1 MARKFLTSIDLN
13 KNELQNV
20 AIQNLSTDPANP
32 VAGQIYFNTTDNVL
46 KQYNGS
52 AWQTYTQSGAIAN
65 GDIASNAAISLS
77 KLATDPL
84 ARTNHTGTQTASTI
98 SDFATAALSA
108 TASAYDAAGAATS
121 AVSTHAALTTT
132 HGVTGSIVGT
142 SDSQTLTNKT
152 LGSGTSLSANLNAN
166 SNKITNVTTPTSN
179 GDAANKTYVDTA
191 VANLVASAPSTL
203 DTLNELA
210 AALGNDA
217 SFSTTVTTSIGGKV
231 SKSGDT
237 MTGALTLSGAPTSN
251 LHAATKL
258 YVDNAVAGA
267 SGSVHKYS
275 AKNGSITPS
284 GGVATWSISAA
295 THGVASTG
303 ALIVQMKEV
312 AGAVVD
318 ADISINDTTGDV
330 TITWN
335 AASTV
340 TADTYRVTILG

>member
-20 AIQNLSTDPANP
+20 ALQNLSSDPANP
-32 VAGQIYFNTTDNVL
+32 VSGQIYFNTVDNVI

-52 AWQTYTQSGAIAN
+52 AWKAYTQSGAIAN
-65 GDIASNAAISLS
+65 ADIASNAAISLS

-84 ARTNHTGTQTASTI
+84 ARANHTGTQAASTI
-98 SDFATAALSA
+98 SDFNTAALSA

-121 AVSTHAALTTT
+121 AVSTHAALTAT
-132 HGVTGSIVGT
+132 HGVTGDIVGT

-152 LGSGTSLSANLNAN
+152 LGNGTSLSKNLDAN
-166 SNKITNVTTPTSN
+166 SHTITNLLDPASN
-179 GDAANKTYVDTA
+179 QEAATKIYVDTA
-191 VANLVASAPSTL
+191 VAGIVDAAPSTL

-210 AALGNDA
+210 AALGDDA
-217 SFSTTVTTSIGGKV
+217 NFATTVSTSIGTKV

-237 MTGALTLSGAPTSN
+237 MTGALTLSGAPTVD
-251 LHAATKL
+251 LHAATKK
-258 YVDNAVAGA
+258 YVDDAVAGA
-267 SGSVHKYS
+267 AGTVGKYS

-284 GGVATWSISAA
+284 TGVATWSIAQS
-295 THGVASTG
+295 THGLSANG

-312 AGAVVD
+312 SGAVVE

-340 TADTYRVTILG
+340 SANTYRVTILG

>member
-20 AIQNLSTDPANP
+20 ALQNLSSDPSNP
-32 VAGQIYFNTTDNVL
+32 VSGQIYFNTVDNVI
-46 KQYNGS
+46 KQYNG
-52 AWQTYTQSGAIAN
+52 ATWKTYTQSGAIAN
-65 GDIASNAAISLS
+65 ADIASNAAIALS

-84 ARTNHTGTQTASTI
+84 ARANHTGTQTASTI
-98 SDFATAALSA
+98 SDFNTAALSA

-121 AVSTHAALTTT
+121 AVSTHASLTST
-132 HGVTGSIVGT
+132 HGVTGAIVGT

-152 LGSGTSLSANLNAN
+152 LGASTSLSANLDAN
-166 SNKITNVTTPTSN
+166 SNKVVNIATPSSN
-179 GDAANKTYVDTA
+179 GDAANKAYVDTA
-191 VANLVASAPSTL
+191 VSNLVASAPSTL

-217 SFSTTVTTSIGGKV
+217 NFASTVTTSIGGKV
-231 SKSGDT
+231 AKAGDT

-251 LHAATKL
+251 LHAATKK
-258 YVDNAVAGA
+258 YVDDAVAGA
-267 SGSVHKYS
+267 TGSIKKYS
-275 AKNGSITPS
+275 AKNTSITPS
-284 GGVATWSISAA
+284 AGVATWSISAA
-295 THGVASTG
+295 THGVATTG

-312 AGAVVD
+312 SGAVVE
-318 ADISINDTTGDV
+318 ADISINDTTGDI

-340 TADTYRVTILG
+340 SADTYRVTIIG

>member
-20 AIQNLSTDPANP
+20 ALQNLSSDPANP
-32 VAGQIYFNTTDNVL
+32 VSGQIYFNTTDNVV
-46 KQYNGS
+46 KQYNGT
-52 AWQTYTQSGAIAN
+52 AWKVQTQSGSISN
-65 GDIASNAAISLS
+65 SDIASNAAIALS

-84 ARTNHTGTQTASTI
+84 ARANHTGTQTASTI

>member
-1 MARKFLTSIDLN
+1 MAKKFLTSIDLN

-20 AIQNLSTDPANP
+20 AIQNLSTDPSSP

-52 AWQTYTQSGAIAN
+52 AWKVYTQSGSITN
-65 GDIASNAAISLS
+65 GDIASNAAIALS

-84 ARTNHTGTQTASTI
+84 ARANHTGTQSASTI
-98 SDFATAALSA
+98 FDFEITAVEAVA
-108 TASAYDAAGAATS
+108 PYYDAAGAATS

-142 SDSQTLTNKT
+142 TDIQTLTHKV
-152 LGSGTSLSANLNAN
+152 LGASSSLGADLDAN
-166 SNKITNVTTPTSN
+166 SHKIVNVTTPTAN

-217 SFSTTVTTSIGGKV
+217 NFASTVTTSIGTKV

-258 YVDNAVAGA
+258 YVDTAVAGA

-284 GGVATWSISAA
+284 TGVATWSIPAS
-295 THGVASTG
+295 THGVATDDSI
-303 ALIVQMKEV
+303 IVQMKEV
-312 AGAVVD
+312 TGAVVE

-335 AASTV
+335 ASATV
-340 TADTYRVTILG
+340 TANTYRVTILG

>member
-20 AIQNLSTDPANP
+20 ALQNLSSDPSSP
-32 VAGQIYFNTTDNVL
+32 VAGQVYFNTTDHVV

-52 AWQTYTQSGAIAN
+52 AWKVLSSTAEIT
-65 GDIASNAAISLS
+65 AAI
-77 KLATDPL
+77 D
-84 ARTNHTGTQTASTI
+84 
-98 SDFATAALSA
+98 
-108 TASAYDAAGAATS
+108 
-121 AVSTHAALTTT
+121 ALTTT
-132 HGVTGSIVGT
+132 AIEEGT
-142 SDSQTLTNKT
+142 NLYFTSQR
-152 LGSGTSLSANLNAN
+152 AIDAA
-166 SNKITNVTTPTSN
+166 N
-179 GDAANKTYVDTA
+179 GDATSTNTASKVVKRDANGDFAAGNVSVSQVSLPNGSIYDNSGTTLISGGFVSISSDDTMEIATNNNDIILNPDGTAYLSSAYTGNEIATHGYVDTA
-191 VANLVASAPSTL
+191 VSNLVASAPSTL

-237 MTGALTLSGAPTSN
+237 MTGDLTLAGAPTSN
-251 LHAATKL
+251 LHAATKK
-258 YVDNAVAGA
+258 YVDDAVAGA
-267 SGSVHKYS
+267 TGSVHKYS

-295 THGVASTG
+295 THGVATTG

-312 AGAVVD
+312 TGAVVD